1 MPMLMLMLMLMCI
14 SHKCHTTFKLLCE
27 LEFKERKANSAE
39 RPKSTELYR
48 ALRLRVNLELTI
60 ILTDG

>member
-1 MPMLMLMLMLMCI
+1 MFV
-14 SHKCHTTFKLLCE
+14 SHKCHMTTFKLCE

-39 RPKSTELYR
+39 RPKSTELYL
-48 ALRLRVNLELTI
+48 ALRLRVNFELTI